1 METINAEIL
10 TLTYGSIVRQL
21 VADYEDV
28 EEVNRQ
34 LEKMGYNIGQRLID
48 EYLAKSK
55 TQRDFRDTADKIA
68 KVGLKMFLN
77 TTAAVTNWNA
87 EGTECSLILE
97 DNPLT
102 DFVELPEG
110 LGGLRYSN
118 LLCGVVRGA
127 LEMVS
132 LEVEAS
138 FVKERGGAR
147 GVGAARSASTRP
159 AATLA
164 AACDAHSAAA
174 WPATDVPRL
183 GRAPPA
189 AQDMLRGDD
198 VYEMRLKLLSSNAE
212 AYPFK
217 DDE

>member
-55 TQRDFRDTADKIA
+55 TQRCSDFRDTADKIA

-138 FVKERGGAR
+138 FVK
-147 GVGAARSASTRP
+147 
-159 AATLA
+159 
-164 AACDAHSAAA
+164 
-174 WPATDVPRL
+174 
-183 GRAPPA
+183 
-189 AQDMLRGDD
+189 DMLRGDD